1 MTYFVTLAWLK
12 AYTPVSAN
20 IDETLIFPFVPTS
33 SDLWIQPILGT
44 YFYEYL
50 LNAYNTQTLNDDEKA
65 LVEKIKYA
73 IAWRTASE
81 APIGL
86 TFQLKNKGLQTQNSD
101 NSESVDL
108 ADAEAVELKY
118 VKKAEFYENQVKKY
132 LYKNKDLFPEYLS
145 DLNDDSLIKPS
156 KDRGN
161 DYNTFINFI

>member
-1 MTYFVTLAWLK
+1 MNYFITLAWLK

-33 SDLWIQPILGT
+33 ADMWIQPILGT

-50 LNAYNTQTLNDDEKA
+50 LNAYNNQTLTTDETE
-65 LVEKIKYA
+65 LVAKIKPA

-81 APIGL
+81 APVGL

-132 LYKNKDLFPEYLS
+132 LHKYKDLFPQYTS
-145 DLNDDSLIKPS
+145 DLNDDSITKPS
-156 KDRGN
+156 KDKG
-161 DYNTFINFI
+161 DGYNTFVSFI

>member
-1 MTYFVTLAWLK
+1 MNYFVTLAWLK

-33 SDLWIQPILGT
+33 SDMWIQPILGT
-44 YFYEYL
+44 YFYQDL
-50 LNAYNTQTLNDDEKA
+50 LAKYNAQTLNPDEVN
-65 LVEKIKYA
+65 LVEVIKPA

-132 LYKNKDLFPEYLS
+132 LYKNKDLFPAYLS
-145 DLNDDSLIKPS
+145 EDNDDSLIKPS

-161 DYNTFINFI
+161 DYNTFISFV

>member
-1 MTYFVTLAWLK
+1 MEYFITLAWLK

-33 SDLWIQPILGT
+33 ADMWIQPILGT
-44 YFYEYL
+44 YFYQDL
-50 LNAYNTQTLNDDEKA
+50 LAKYNAQTLNVDETA
-65 LVEKIKYA
+65 LVAIIKPA
-73 IAWRTASE
+73 VAWRTASE

-118 VKKAEFYENQVKKY
+118 VKKAEFYENQLKKY
-132 LYKNKDLFPEYLS
+132 IHKNQDLFPAYLS
-145 DLNDDSLIKPS
+145 EDNDDSLIKPTR
-156 KDRGN
+156 DRGN
-161 DYNTFINFI
+161 DYNTFINFV

>member
-1 MTYFVTLAWLK
+1 MNYFVTLAWLK

-33 SDLWIQPILGT
+33 SDMWIQPILGT
-44 YFYEYL
+44 YFYQDL
-50 LNAYNTQTLNDDEKA
+50 LAKYNAQTLNPDEVN
-65 LVEKIKYA
+65 LVEVIKPA

-132 LYKNKDLFPEYLS
+132 LYKNRDLFPEYLS

-161 DYNTFINFI
+161 DYNTFISFV

>member
-33 SDLWIQPILGT
+33 SDMWIQPILGT
-44 YFYEYL
+44 YFYQDL
-50 LNAYNTQTLNDDEKA
+50 LAKYNAQTLNPDEVD
-65 LVEKIKYA
+65 LVEVIKPA

-161 DYNTFINFI
+161 DYNTFISFV

>member
-1 MTYFVTLAWLK
+1 MNYFVTLAWLK

-33 SDLWIQPILGT
+33 SDMWIQPILGT
-44 YFYEYL
+44 YFYQDL
-50 LNAYNTQTLNDDEKA
+50 LAKYNAQTLNPDEVN
-65 LVEKIKYA
+65 LVEVIKPA

-161 DYNTFINFI
+161 DYNTFISFV

>member
-1 MTYFVTLAWLK
+1 MNYFVTLAWLK

-33 SDLWIQPILGT
+33 SDMWIQPILGT
-44 YFYEYL
+44 YFYQDL
-50 LNAYNTQTLNDDEKA
+50 LAKYNAQTLTTDEVN
-65 LVEKIKYA
+65 LVEVIKPA

-108 ADAEAVELKY
+108 SDAEAVELKY

-132 LYKNKDLFPEYLS
+132 LHKNKDLFPQFISE
-145 DLNDDSLIKPS
+145 DNDDSLIKPS

-161 DYNTFINFI
+161 DYNTFVSFV

>member
-50 LNAYNTQTLNDDEKA
+50 LNAYNAQTLNNDETA

-161 DYNTFINFI
+161 DYNTFISFV